1 MAGKASDK
9 IQYYQ
14 NPSGPTIGTVGRKVI
29 EKDGFYFKDLDGSG
43 EWKEYDDWRLPA
55 KERAE
60 AYVKELTVKEKIAQ
74 LYISDWR
81 MGKYPSGGPM
91 TLSRVRRCWM
101 KVVCWMRESFGE
113 RLFSV
118 SSICRE
124 RRLC

>member
-43 EWKEYDDWRLPA
+43 E
-55 KERAE
+55 
-60 AYVKELTVKEKIAQ
+60 
-74 LYISDWR
+74 
-81 MGKYPSGGPM
+81 
-91 TLSRVRRCWM
+91 
-101 KVVCWMRESFGE
+101 

>member
-74 LYISDWR
+74 LFISDWR

-91 TLSRVRRCWM
+91 YD
-101 KVVCWMRESFGE
+101 
-113 RLFSV
+113 
-118 SSICRE
+118 I
-124 RRLC
+124 

>member
-55 KERAE
+55 
-60 AYVKELTVKEKIAQ
+60 
-74 LYISDWR
+74 
-81 MGKYPSGGPM
+81 
-91 TLSRVRRCWM
+91 
-101 KVVCWMRESFGE
+101 
-113 RLFSV
+113 
-118 SSICRE
+118 
-124 RRLC
+124 